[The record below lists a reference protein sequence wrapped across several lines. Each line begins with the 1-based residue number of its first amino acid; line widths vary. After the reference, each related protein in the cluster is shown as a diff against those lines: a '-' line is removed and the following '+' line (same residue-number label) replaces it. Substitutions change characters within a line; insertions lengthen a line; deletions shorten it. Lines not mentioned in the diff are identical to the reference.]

1 MMQGNQGVARRSHDD
16 GSADERLYKKV
27 LWRIVPILFLCH
39 TVSFLDRVNIGFA
52 KLQMLGDLKIDD
64 SAFALGASMFFIGYI
79 ALEIPS
85 NLIMHRV
92 GARLWIA
99 RIMFSWGL
107 VSIGTMFTAELAR
120 FFGVGNATMFYIMR
134 LLLGCCEAGFYPGML
149 LYINYWF
156 PSDRQTKVASGL
168 LLALPLSLVFGGPLS
183 GWLMHH
189 SQGWFG
195 YDGWQWMLAIEGT
208 PAVLL
213 AFWVYFG
220 LSDKIA
226 QAKWLTAEEKTR
238 LEGNVLA
245 ERTGKSFHFGAAVRD
260 YRVWIVAGIIFT
272 YATGFYGLSFWLPS
286 IIRASGV
293 RDPLS
298 IGLLSAIPFVA
309 AAASMLFNT
318 WHSSKTGERRWHAAV
333 PAFAGSA
340 GLILSA
346 VFQHNLPLAMVF
358 LSVAA
363 AGVIGLTPVVWTYP
377 GTLLSGTAAAAGIA
391 MINSFGS
398 LSGIAGSMITNVM
411 RELTGNLNNG
421 TYALGG
427 VLCCTG
433 ILILCLPKA
442 TFAAARRWKP
452 DDAQKPLV
460 DDSAHDVLSNTPI

>member
-1 MMQGNQGVARRSHDD
+1 MPINRSAVVPGGND
-16 GSADERLYKKV
+16 ADAEERLYKKV

-52 KLQMLGDLKIDD
+52 KLQMLGDLGIGD

-85 NLIMHRV
+85 NLVLHRV

-99 RIMFSWGL
+99 RIMFSWGI
-107 VSIGTMFTAELAR
+107 VSVGTMFTAELAH
-120 FFGVGNATMFYIMR
+120 FFGFGNATMFYIMR

-156 PSDRQTKVASGL
+156 PSHRQTKMTSGL

-183 GWLMHH
+183 GWLMHQ

-208 PAVLL
+208 PAILL

-220 LSDKIA
+220 LSDNIA
-226 QAKWLTAEEKTR
+226 KTPWLTADEKHM
-238 LEGNVLA
+238 LERNLRA
-245 ERTGKSFHFGAAVRD
+245 EQGGKSFHFGAAIRD
-260 YRVWIVAGIIFT
+260 YRVWVVAGIIFS

-286 IIRASGV
+286 IIRESGV
-293 RDPLS
+293 RDTLS

-309 AAASMLFNT
+309 AAVSMVFNT

-333 PAFAGSA
+333 PAFAGSL

-346 VFQHNLPLAMVF
+346 AFQHNLPLAMAF
-358 LSVAA
+358 LSLAA
-363 AGVIGLTPVVWTYP
+363 AGIIGLTPVVWTYP
-377 GTLLSGTAAAAGIA
+377 GSLLTGTAAAAGIA

-411 RELTGNLNNG
+411 RQLTGNLNNG
-421 TYALGG
+421 TYALGA
-427 VLCCTG
+427 VLACTG
-433 ILILCLPKA
+433 ILILCLPAA
-442 TFAAARRWKP
+442 TFAEARARGEVG
-452 DDAQKPLV
+452 A
-460 DDSAHDVLSNTPI
+460 SAGPEEEEDRVLSKTAAL